1 MTIEATYRDG
11 AFYPVHPISLP
22 ENTPAQV
29 IVVPSNKEASSKPLS
44 SPRFTSEQLRA
55 RIAKHAVSVGTLPP
69 DFSRA
74 DIYSD
79 HD

>member
-22 ENTPAQV
+22 ENTRAEV
-29 IVVPSNKEASSKPLS
+29 IVVSQNGETPDKRLTSPKISSEE
-44 SPRFTSEQLRA
+44 FRA

-69 DFSRA
+69 DFSRD